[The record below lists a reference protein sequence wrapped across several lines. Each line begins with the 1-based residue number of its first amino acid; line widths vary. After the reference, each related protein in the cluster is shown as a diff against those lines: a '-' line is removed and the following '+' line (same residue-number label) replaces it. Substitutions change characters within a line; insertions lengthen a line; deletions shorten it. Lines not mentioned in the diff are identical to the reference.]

1 MRKMVTLL
9 ICVSFALT
17 ACGVPS
23 GNERPEDKKLRD
35 SIKLLITY
43 IERNHPKSVNW
54 NSSAVQKQIE
64 SKLPTGY
71 ATEAGWTLKW
81 PNAKDG
87 ELPQAIIPWE
97 ILGQFPTKT
106 ALDINDYSAGRY
118 APQLVVSEI
127 AKLENKGDPY
137 FAGIVNVKMSNNDK
151 KWVIFTSV
159 PYLPVTDPAYGWAH
173 AENGRWKII
182 DFGTATVGCGLVPN
196 EIQKE
201 FGFTCP

>member
-1 MRKMVTLL
+1 MVTLL

-54 NSSAVQKQIE
+54 NSSAVEKQIE